1 MQHPVPK
8 RFYDANDPFG
18 ATAGRRYPHT
28 GSDYGVGN
36 GSTVESIANAVVYHT
51 GFNAGNGNYVCCYVP
66 GYDWDGVQG
75 GTYIA
80 YLHLSEILVSKGATV
95 SEGQAIGLSGNT
107 GSNSL
112 GPHLHITLSN
122 SDLAYLG
129 MGDKVDPFAWIE
141 ARIGTTG
148 GGGGAPAVSVDGDF
162 GPRTKRALQT
172 VLGVTADGDFGPAS
186 TRALQTF
193 LGVTADGSWGPATT
207 RALQTFLGV
216 AVDGSFGPQTVR
228 ALQASLNAGSFVK
241 PVVPEPP
248 KPEPVKPVEPP
259 KPEPVKPEPVNP
271 EPVKPEPVKPVK
283 PVRPVPPK
291 PTKPEEKPLAEKLEH
306 QKNLAHKLQVNDLG
320 SIISNSRTRK
330 IVWAVWTVFGLLL
343 AGVMGGYAAV
353 QLVAPDWVVFA
364 MGVSLALQPAFGSLA
379 IANITPKKES

>member
-1 MQHPVPK
+1 
-8 RFYDANDPFG
+8 
-18 ATAGRRYPHT
+18 
-28 GSDYGVGN
+28 
-36 GSTVESIANAVVYHT
+36 
-51 GFNAGNGNYVCCYVP
+51 
-66 GYDWDGVQG
+66 
-75 GTYIA
+75 
-80 YLHLSEILVSKGATV
+80 
-95 SEGQAIGLSGNT
+95 
-107 GSNSL
+107 
-112 GPHLHITLSN
+112 
-122 SDLAYLG
+122 
-129 MGDKVDPFAWIE
+129 
-141 ARIGTTG
+141 
-148 GGGGAPAVSVDGDF
+148 
-162 GPRTKRALQT
+162 

-216 AVDGSFGPQTVR
+216 PVDGSFGPQTVR
-228 ALQASLNAGSFVK
+228 ALQASLNGGTFVK

-259 KPEPVKPEPVNP
+259 KPEPVKP

-379 IANITPKKES
+379 IANITSKKES

>member
-36 GSTVESIANAVVYHT
+36 GSTVESVGAGLVVAT
-51 GFNAGNGNYVCCYVP
+51 GFNAGNGNYVCVALN
-66 GYDWDGVQG
+66 GQG
-75 GTYIA
+75 LFVA
-80 YLHLSEILVSKGATV
+80 YLHLSQIFV
-95 SEGQAIGLSGNT
+95 SEGSTVVEGQAVGLSGNT

-112 GPHLHITLSN
+112 GPHLHITLSD
-122 SDLAYLG
+122 SELAYLG
-129 MGDKVDPFAWIE
+129 MGNKIDPYQWIE
-141 ARIGTTG
+141 NNLGSS
-148 GGGGAPAVSVDGDF
+148 GGGAPAVSVDGDF

-186 TRALQTF
+186 TRALQSF

-207 RALQTFLGV
+207 RALQGFLGV
-216 AVDGSFGPQTVR
+216 AADGSFGPQTVR
-228 ALQASLNAGSFVK
+228 ALQASLNGGTFVK

-248 KPEPVKPVEPP
+248 KPEPVKPEPV
-259 KPEPVKPEPVNP
+259 KPEPVKPEPVKPEPVKP

>member
-8 RFYDANDPFG
+8 RFYDSNDPFG

-36 GSTVESIANAVVYHT
+36 GSTVESVGAGLVVAT
-51 GFNAGNGNYVCCYVP
+51 GFNAGNGNYVCVALN
-66 GYDWDGVQG
+66 GQG
-75 GTYIA
+75 LFVA
-80 YLHLSEILVSKGATV
+80 YLHLSQIFV
-95 SEGQAIGLSGNT
+95 SEGSTVVEGQAVGLSGNT

-112 GPHLHITLSN
+112 GPHLHITLSD
-122 SDLAYLG
+122 SELAYLG
-129 MGDKVDPFAWIE
+129 MGNKIDPYQWIE
-141 ARIGTTG
+141 NNLGSS
-148 GGGGAPAVSVDGDF
+148 GGGAPAVSVDGDF

-207 RALQTFLGV
+207 RALQGFLGV
-216 AVDGSFGPQTVR
+216 PEDGSFGPQTVR
-228 ALQASLNAGSFVK
+228 ALQASLNAGTFVK
-241 PVVPEPP
+241 PVAPEPV
-248 KPEPVKPVEPP
+248 KPEPVKPVEPS
-259 KPEPVKPEPVNP
+259 KP

-320 SIISNSRTRK
+320 SIISNARTRK

-379 IANITPKKES
+379 IANITSKKES

>member
-36 GSTVESIANAVVYHT
+36 GSTVESIGAGLVVAT
-51 GFNAGNGNYVCCYVP
+51 GFNAGNGNYVCVALN
-66 GYDWDGVQG
+66 GQG
-75 GTYIA
+75 LFVA
-80 YLHLSEILVSKGATV
+80 YLHLSQIFV
-95 SEGQAIGLSGNT
+95 SEGSTVVEGQAVGLSGNT

-112 GPHLHITLSN
+112 GPHLHITLSD
-122 SDLAYLG
+122 SELAYLG
-129 MGDKVDPFAWIE
+129 MGNKIDPYQWIE
-141 ARIGTTG
+141 NNLGSS
-148 GGGGAPAVSVDGDF
+148 GGGAPAVSVDGDF

-207 RALQTFLGV
+207 RALQGFLGV
-216 AVDGSFGPQTVR
+216 PEDGSFGPQTVR
-228 ALQASLNAGSFVK
+228 ALQASLNAGTFVK
-241 PVVPEPP
+241 PVAPEPV
-248 KPEPVKPVEPP
+248 KPEPVKPVEPS
-259 KPEPVKPEPVNP
+259 KP

-379 IANITPKKES
+379 IANITSKKES